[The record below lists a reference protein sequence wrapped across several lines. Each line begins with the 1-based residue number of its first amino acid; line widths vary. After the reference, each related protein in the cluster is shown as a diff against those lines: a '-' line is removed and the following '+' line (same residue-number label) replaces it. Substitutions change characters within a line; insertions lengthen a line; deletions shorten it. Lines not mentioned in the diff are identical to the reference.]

1 MRHVFKS
8 YYLDCPLVKGR
19 IFDVFEPEEI
29 TKDVAVFWIHGGGW
43 RGGGRD
49 FHEIMQELSDRGY
62 IVASTDYRLYAKDAF
77 EQLKDVL
84 SSDCYCWIEDE
95 NKRKQNYRDLIT
107 NAGCSQLLSA
117 IRVLERDK
125 KEQFEA
131 GKKFHQCDENFL
143 RDAERLVFE
152 ELSVV
157 LELDVS
163 KVSEYL
169 HSLLQN
175 V

>member
-1 MRHVFKS
+1 VKQLFEIGQMVAYGIHGVCRIVGTEIRKIDKKNVEYFVLEPIRQPGS
-8 YYLDCPLVKGR
+8 YYYIPTQNEKALAKLRDL
-19 IFDVFEPEEI
+19 I
-29 TKDVAVFWIHGGGW
+29 TV
-43 RGGGRD
+43 
-49 FHEIMQELSDRGY
+49 
-62 IVASTDYRLYAKDAF
+62 

-84 SSDCYCWIEDE
+84 DSDCYCWIDDE

-117 IRVLERDK
+117 IRVLEKYK

-157 LELDVS
+157 LELDIS
-163 KVSEYL
+163 KVPEYL
-169 HSLLQN
+169 HSVLQN